1 MITGSKLSWGSE
13 QDVNPLGVTG
23 FQIVRS
29 SHSATLSP
37 SAPYENIP
45 SSSLPLLEPFKAGI
59 ISDPWWMSYL
69 SGKWTY
75 QTNIVLISGKGIAH
89 CKFVWVT
96 VSACLMQ
103 GLHVIWQGIRSLKMK
118 ILRWFKYLWL
128 SSSDK
133 PDEKALFISN
143 TSYGSL
149 HNWFGSASLCSAEG
163 WVYGKTS
170 FKFYLHFLLL
180 L

>member
-1 MITGSKLSWGSE
+1 MITWSKLSWGSGL
-13 QDVNPLGVTG
+13 DVNPLGFTG
-23 FQIVRS
+23 YQIVPS
-29 SHSATLSP
+29 IHSAALSP
-37 SAPYENIP
+37 FVPYENIP
-45 SSSLPLLEPFKAGI
+45 SSALLLLVPFKAGI
-59 ISDPWWMSYL
+59 ISDHWWMSYL
-69 SGKWTY
+69 STKWTY
-75 QTNIVLISGKGIAH
+75 QTYIVLISGKGIAH

-133 PDEKALFISN
+133 PDEKALWISN

-163 WVYGKTS
+163 WVHGKAS
-170 FKFYLHFLLL
+170 FKFYLHFVLLL
-180 L
+180 